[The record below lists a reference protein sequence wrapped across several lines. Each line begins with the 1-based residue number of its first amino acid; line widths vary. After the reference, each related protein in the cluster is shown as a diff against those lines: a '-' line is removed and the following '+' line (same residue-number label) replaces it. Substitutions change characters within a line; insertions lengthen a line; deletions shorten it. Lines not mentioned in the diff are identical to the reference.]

1 MLTATDFVA
10 NLESLEDPAE
20 QRRLLEREAATLTDE
35 IVQYMKARANE
46 LLSSNIARGQA
57 LADQIVYASRISGN
71 RLHHALGLMVQ
82 ANVAMLQGEA
92 QRAISLY
99 DEARQWALE
108 AGNPVEAARSQIGKI
123 GALNHLGDYRQALEI
138 ALETG
143 RTLAAHN
150 EPISAAV
157 AFMSAGNSYCHF
169 GEFGKALEEMTR
181 ARELLEAANSPAAR
195 KQLCLLLYNMSVV
208 LRELGRYREALEY
221 SLEACEIARQ
231 FEMYLAAATYQQG
244 SATCYYLLGEYNKA
258 LRLLQEAR
266 EVVVANG
273 LIPLLITGDFYT
285 GNCYLELGRY
295 EEAVAQAEGL
305 IKLLTE
311 RDMTQTWHSLQAH
324 YMLGRALI
332 ALRDYAAARPV
343 LDHAEAVA
351 RQLGSTTF
359 SQFVDLRL
367 AEIFLADAQTE
378 LARAKLSNILAEAEN
393 TQVILQ
399 AKLLLAHLEATDGN
413 FGAAIPLTEA
423 VLASFEEQKIFGGLF
438 QGRYLLGEI
447 SEKSQDYSSALEHYE
462 VALSHLEH
470 LRGRIETETR
480 SLFLRSKEHAYEA
493 AVALSLETGQPD
505 RAFHQ
510 AERVKSRA
518 LADLVGNGLD
528 IRVKVRNPAD
538 RPIVEEI
545 ETLRQRHNNLTS
557 RVAFW
562 QAGPVSPTEDTKLP
576 SEDERQDLLTQ
587 TFECERRLAELTQR
601 LQVRNAAYAEDT
613 ALVAE
618 HRPFD
623 PALLGEEEGLL
634 EYYVAR
640 GEVLAFVVTARAITP
655 ARRLCTLAQLNRQ
668 LGLFRLNLAGTV
680 KNLADAAKL
689 APGVLD
695 QRQQS
700 LLVNSRA
707 LLAKLYMTLF
717 APVEPFMADIRRLI
731 IVPHGSLHYLPFHAL
746 YNAARDRYLLES
758 FDEITYLPAASL
770 LAVCRER
777 GLRKEGEGSLVFGF
791 SNQGALPCAVEEAG
805 LVGQTL
811 QTGPLVEA
819 EATLANFRRL
829 AATARILHLA
839 THGRYR
845 EDAPLFSSLLLADGE
860 LTVHELLNMELQA
873 ALVTFSA
880 CETGLGAIG
889 GGDEVQGLSR
899 ACLYAGAGSL
909 ALALWRVDDRA
920 GSLLMQEFYQGL
932 LQGSGKSAA
941 LRRAQLSL
949 LSNPAYRHPFYWAPF
964 ILVGD
969 SSPL

>member
-1 MLTATDFVA
+1 MLTADDFVA
-10 NLESLEDPAE
+10 NLESLEDPDE
-20 QRRLLEREAATLTDE
+20 QRRLIEREASALTDE
-35 IVQYMKARANE
+35 IVQSMKARANE
-46 LLSSNIARGQA
+46 LLASNIARGQA
-57 LADQIVYASRISGN
+57 LADNIVYASRISGN
-71 RLHHALGLMVQ
+71 SLHHALGLMVQ
-82 ANVAMLQGEA
+82 ANVAMLQGEG
-92 QRAISLY
+92 QRAIALY
-99 DEARQWALE
+99 DEARQRALD
-108 AGNPVEAARSQIGKI
+108 AGNPVEAARSRIGKI

-143 RTLAAHN
+143 RILAAHN

-157 AFMSAGNSYCHF
+157 AFMSAGNAYCHF
-169 GEFGKALEEMTR
+169 GEFGKALDEMTR
-181 ARELLEAANSPAAR
+181 ARKLLETANSPAAR
-195 KQLCLLLYNMSVV
+195 KQLCLLLYNMSVA
-208 LRELGRYREALEY
+208 LRELGRYREALDY
-221 SLEACEIARQ
+221 SLEACEIARR
-231 FEMYLAAATYQQG
+231 FEMHLAAATWQQG

-258 LRLLQEAR
+258 LRLLEEAR
-266 EVVVANG
+266 EVVAANG
-273 LIPLLITGDFYT
+273 LIPLQITGDFYT

-295 EEAVAQAEGL
+295 EEAVSQAQDL
-305 IKLLTE
+305 LKLLAE
-311 RDMTQTWHSLQAH
+311 RDMARTWHSLQAH

-332 ALRDYAAARPV
+332 ALQDYEAARPV
-343 LDHAEAVA
+343 LDQAQAVA
-351 RQLGSTTF
+351 QELGSTTF

-367 AEIFLADAQTE
+367 AEIFLAGSEKAA
-378 LARAKLSNILAEAEN
+378 ARAKLAAILAEAEN
-393 TQVILQ
+393 SQVILQ
-399 AKLLLAHLEATDGN
+399 ARLLLAHLEAAEDN
-413 FGAAIPLTEA
+413 HTEA
-423 VLASFEEQKIFGGLF
+423 IRLAESALASFDEQKIYGGLF

-447 SEKSQDYSSALEHYE
+447 CEKQQNFPGALDHYE
-462 VALSHLEH
+462 AAIGHLEH

-493 AVALSLETGQPD
+493 AVVLCLETGQAE

-518 LADLVGNGLD
+518 LAELVGNDLD
-528 IRVKVRNPAD
+528 IRIKVRNPAD
-538 RPIVEEI
+538 RPIVAEI
-545 ETLRQRHNNLTS
+545 EALRQRHNNLTS
-557 RVAFW
+557 RLALW
-562 QAGPVSPTEDTKLP
+562 QAGPVSPTGETKLP
-576 SEDERQDLLTQ
+576 SEDERQEWLAQ
-587 TFECERRLAELTQR
+587 TFECEKRLAELTQR

-613 ALVAE
+613 ALGAG

-623 PALLGEEEGLL
+623 PALLGKDEGLL

-640 GEVLAFVVTARAITP
+640 GEVLAFIVTARSIIP
-655 ARRLCTLAQLNRQ
+655 VRRLCSLAQLNRQ

-680 KNLADAAKL
+680 KNLADAGSLTSEVL
-689 APGVLD
+689 AH
-695 QRQQS
+695 RQQS

-707 LLAKLYMTLF
+707 LLAKLYATLF
-717 APVEPFMADIRRLI
+717 APLEPFLQQINRLI

-746 YNAARDRYLLES
+746 YNAAQDRYLLES

-777 GLRKEGEGSLVFGF
+777 ARRERGEGNLVLGY
-791 SNQGALPCAVEEAG
+791 SNQGALPCAVEEAR

-811 QTGPLVEA
+811 QTEPLT
-819 EATLANFRRL
+819 EATASLANFRQL
-829 AATARILHLA
+829 APTSKILHLA

-909 ALALWRVDDRA
+909 ALSLWRVDDRA
-920 GSLLMQEFYQGL
+920 GSVLMQEFYQGL
-932 LQGSGKSAA
+932 LQGLGKSAA
-941 LRRAQLSL
+941 LRQAQLSL
-949 LSNPAYRHPFYWAPF
+949 SHNPAYRHPFYWAPF